1 MILKNRSPVI
11 SITDEDI
18 SELTDRFDI
27 VYAVGEDP
35 DAIQPP
41 PDAITNADP
50 ERDRGLRIGRCFRPD
65 RAGLE
70 CLAGEVPW

>member
-18 SELTDRFDI
+18 SKLTDRFEI

-41 PDAITNADP
+41 PDAITQ
-50 ERDRGLRIGRCFRPD
+50 R
-65 RAGLE
+65 
-70 CLAGEVPW
+70 